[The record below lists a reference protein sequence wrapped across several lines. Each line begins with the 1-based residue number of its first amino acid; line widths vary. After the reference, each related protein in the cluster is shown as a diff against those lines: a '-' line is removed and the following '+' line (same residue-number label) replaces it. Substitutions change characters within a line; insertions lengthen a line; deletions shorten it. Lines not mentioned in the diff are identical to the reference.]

1 MTRVGGLK
9 EIRVDVRFMA
19 ATHRDLEALIAQ
31 AQFRQDLFYRL
42 NGVSLFVPPLRER
55 VNEIRPLAEQ
65 FIDQFAQ
72 QARRS
77 PVPRLTGAAIGVLNA
92 YAWPGNVREL
102 RNVMERAVMLSQ
114 SPVID
119 VVDLPLE
126 RLGKTLSHERVS
138 ELPPLVPEPTTAPGR
153 VGTYSYAPGR
163 NGSREEV
170 VSGVPPAAPAM
181 TDDLERARVI
191 AALDQCAGNQ
201 THAAELLGISRRT
214 LISRIERYGLKRPR
228 RRER

>member
-19 ATHRDLEALIAQ
+19 ATHRDLEALIGQ
-31 AQFRQDLFYRL
+31 GFFRQDLFYRL

-65 FIDQFAQ
+65 FIDHFAQ
-72 QARRS
+72 QGQRK
-77 PVPRLTGAAIGVLNA
+77 PVPRLTGAAIGVLIA

-114 SPVID
+114 SPLID

-126 RLGKTLSHERVS
+126 RLGKTLPHERVS
-138 ELPPLVPEPTTAPGR
+138 DPPPAPAHTFEPPPLSVRSGTYSFAPGR
-153 VGTYSYAPGR
+153 PG
-163 NGSREEV
+163 SVREE
-170 VSGVPPAAPAM
+170 SIESPE
-181 TDDLERARVI
+181 TDAERTRIVD
-191 AALDQCAGNQ
+191 ALDQCAGNQ
-201 THAAELLGISRRT
+201 THAARLLGISRRT
-214 LISRIERYGLKRPR
+214 LISRIERYSLRRPR
-228 RRER
+228 KRE